1 MSEKGRWNSSG
12 SISFYFL
19 VILAFVFFFAY
30 YSLTDRVFVISGV
43 GAPAVVSIA
52 FWVVV
57 TVLILGYGVRRSV
70 VSTFGAVRRS
80 KWFAALVPGYLSVHL
95 IIYGIILEWILIGY
109 FGGPAL
115 YNSNGVFLSGG
126 FSLYPH
132 TLLSVLVGLTVSP
145 SITIQIE
152 PFFVASI
159 SMYALATAVAIDVLV
174 VANIATFM
182 QLKERLRKTA
192 GSIAVPLIGVV
203 LGAGCCLSIPEL
215 FTIAAPSMSLLLY
228 TPLGILAQNTIYYL
242 LPISVIVALAIQLN
256 SISKITSSIGTNQAA
271 KSAQQ

>member
-1 MSEKGRWNSSG
+1 MSKNRWISRVP
-12 SISFYFL
+12 ISFYFL

-30 YSLTDRVFVISGV
+30 YSLTDRVFVGSGV

-52 FWVVV
+52 FWAVV
-57 TVLILGYGVRRSV
+57 TVLILSYGIRRSIV
-70 VSTFGAVRRS
+70 TTFRSATRS
-80 KWFAALVPGYLSVHL
+80 KWFAALIPGYLSVHL
-95 IIYGIILEWILIGY
+95 LIYGIILEWILIGY
-109 FGGPAL
+109 FGGAAL
-115 YNSNGVFLSGG
+115 YNSNGIFLSGG

-145 SITIQIE
+145 SITLQIE
-152 PFFVASI
+152 PYFVASI

-174 VANIATFM
+174 VANIATFL
-182 QLKERLRKTA
+182 QLKDRLRRTA

-228 TPLGILAQNTIYYL
+228 TPLGILAQNIIYYL
-242 LPISVIVALAIQLN
+242 LPASVIVALAIQLN
-256 SISKITSSIGTNQAA
+256 SISKIVTFASFTNRQNDVMT
-271 KSAQQ
+271 